1 MTDSN
6 MSGHS
11 KWSKVKHQKESTD
24 AVKGKVF
31 TKMANSIII
40 AVKEGGGVTDPESN
54 FKLRL
59 AIEKSKSVNMPKENI
74 QRAIERAGKTEVNAI
89 SEIIYEAFGLKG
101 IGILIKCATGNKQ
114 RTVSELKNILDKNGG
129 VLAASGS
136 VSHLFTPVGLIE
148 ITRNNQNSDKILEI
162 AMEAGADDILEEQDN
177 IFIYT
182 KPNNL
187 HQVRENLETFGLTI
201 RLAEQYFRPLA
212 TIPINDKSELFKIEK
227 IISILEE
234 RDDVLKVFSNHQA
247 LNV

>member
-1 MTDSN
+1 

-24 AVKGKVF
+24 AVKGKAF

-40 AVKEGGGVTDPESN
+40 AVKDGGGITDPESN

-74 QRAIERAGKTEVNAI
+74 QRAIERAGKTEAGAI
-89 SEIIYEAFGLKG
+89 SEIIYEAFGIKG
-101 IGILIKCATGNKQ
+101 VGILIKCATDNKQ

-129 VLAASGS
+129 VLATSGS

-148 ITRNNQNSDKILEI
+148 ITKNNQNSDKILEL

-177 IFIYT
+177 ILIYT

-187 HQVRENLETFGLTI
+187 HQVRKNLEFYGLTI
-201 RLAEQYFRPLA
+201 MTEEQNFRPLT

-227 IISILEE
+227 IISILED